1 MAKVNNKALLKSI
14 PSVDKILNWQEIK
27 ELENK
32 IEHKHLLSIIRS
44 KTDEFRG
51 ELLAG
56 SEMENAR
63 EKISHGATKSTEKE
77 KSKREFS
84 VDSVPLWQTEHLKKM
99 ILDEIKYL
107 TEPYFRYAING
118 LGIVLH
124 TGLGR
129 APFSKGIADIL
140 RDASNA
146 YSRLQIDDEG
156 KRDDRYKKISKL
168 LQILTGCE
176 AGIIVN
182 NNAGATL
189 LILSAL
195 AKGKE
200 VIVSRG
206 QLIEIGGSFRIPD
219 IMAESGCIMH
229 EVGTTNRT
237 HLKDYEQAI
246 KVSHRATKG
255 TEKEKRKRK
264 NSVGS
269 VPLWQETPVETGA
282 IIRVHQSNYHIS
294 GFTKEVSLSE
304 LVQLGKKYKIPV
316 IDDLGSGA
324 LIDFS
329 KYGLPKEPMVQESLA
344 TGADVVCFSGDK
356 LIGGPQSGII
366 VGKKGL
372 IEKIKKNPL
381 TRALR
386 CDKLT
391 NAALEAT
398 LQMFLHKEEDLIK
411 EHRVMSMLLK
421 PLKEI
426 KTQVNGLA
434 KKLNKEFGSILDI
447 TVKPAKSEIGGG
459 SLSTEELPTFVVS
472 IKPKTTAETTRFHE
486 INTRES
492 KEKSSE
498 NLCQSVDKNKNRIS
512 AQDLAKLLRQYKI
525 PIFGRVA
532 EDSLLLDF
540 RTILK
545 GEEKIIIQAFHDI
558 L

>member
-1 MAKVNNKALLKSI
+1 MSKEVNTEILKNI
-14 PSVDKILNWQEIK
+14 PAVDKILNWTEIK

-32 IEHKHLLSIIRS
+32 IEHKHLLSIIRN

-51 ELLAG
+51 KLLKG
-56 SEMENAR
+56 DKLEN
-63 EKISHGATKSTEKE
+63 EY
-77 KSKREFS
+77 
-84 VDSVPLWQTEHLKKM
+84 LKQM

-107 TEPYFRYAING
+107 TEPYFRYAVNG

-129 APFSKGIADIL
+129 APFSKGIADTL

-168 LQILTGCE
+168 LQLLTGCE

-189 LILSAL
+189 LILSTL

-219 IMAESGCIMH
+219 IMAQSGCIMR

-246 KVSHRATKG
+246 RVLRRSTAK
-255 TEKEKRKRK
+255 KRGKK
-264 NSVGS
+264 KSS
-269 VPLWQETPVETGA
+269 MSQEQEPIVTGA

-324 LIDFS
+324 LIDLS
-329 KYGLPKEPMVQESLA
+329 KYGLPKEPMVQESLI

-356 LIGGPQSGII
+356 LIGGPQCGVI
-366 VGKKGL
+366 VGKKDL
-372 IEKIKKNPL
+372 VEKIKKNPL

-398 LQMFLHKEEDLIK
+398 LQMFLLKEEDLIK

-421 PLKEI
+421 PPKEI
-426 KTQVNGLA
+426 KTQAAGMA
-434 KKLNKEFGSILDI
+434 GKLNKEFGSILDVK
-447 TVKPAKSEIGGG
+447 VKPAKSEIGGG
-459 SLSTEELPTFVVS
+459 SLSTEELETFVVA
-472 IKPKTTAETTRFHE
+472 IKPK
-486 INTRES
+486 NM
-492 KEKSSE
+492 
-498 NLCQSVDKNKNRIS
+498 S
-512 AQDLAKLLRQYKI
+512 AQALAKKLRQYKI

-532 EDSLLLDF
+532 ENSLLLDF

-545 GEEKIIIQAFHDI
+545 GEEKIIVEAFKSI
-558 L
+558 LK

>member
-1 MAKVNNKALLKSI
+1 MSKAFNKELLKSI
-14 PSVDKILNWQEIK
+14 PSVDKILNWSEIK

-32 IEHKHLLSIIRS
+32 IEHKHLLSIIRN

-51 ELLAG
+51 KLLAG
-56 SEMENAR
+56 SKIEN
-63 EKISHGATKSTEKE
+63 
-77 KSKREFS
+77 
-84 VDSVPLWQTEHLKKM
+84 EHLKQM

-129 APFSKGIADIL
+129 APFSKGIADTL
-140 RDASNA
+140 SNSSNA

-156 KRDDRYKKISKL
+156 KRDDRYKKVSKL
-168 LQILTGCE
+168 LQLLTGCE

-219 IMAESGCIMH
+219 IMAESGCIMR

-246 KVSHRATKG
+246 KFTAEHAETAEKKKG
-255 TEKEKRKRK
+255 KGKRK

-269 VPLWQETPVETGA
+269 VPLWQETPVATGA

-294 GFTKEVSLSE
+294 GFTKEVSLAE
-304 LVQLGKKYKIPV
+304 LVQLGKKYKIPI

-324 LIDFS
+324 LIDLS
-329 KYGLPKEPMVQESLA
+329 KYGLPKEPTVQESLVI
-344 TGADVVCFSGDK
+344 GADVVCFSGDK
-356 LIGGPQSGII
+356 LIGGPQCGII
-366 VGKKGL
+366 VGKKAL
-372 IEKIKKNPL
+372 VEKIKKHPL

-426 KTQVNGLA
+426 KSQASGLA
-434 KKLNKEFGSILDI
+434 GKLNKEFGSILDVK
-447 TVKPAKSEIGGG
+447 VKPAKSEIGGG
-459 SLSTEELPTFVVS
+459 SLSTEELETFVVA
-472 IKPKTTAETTRFHE
+472 IKPKTKIETTRLHE
-486 INTRES
+486 INTRER
-492 KEKSSE
+492 KEKSGE
-498 NLCQSVDKNKNRIS
+498 NLCESVVKKEKGLS
-512 AQDLAKLLRQYKI
+512 AQELAKKLRQYKT

-532 EDSLLLDF
+532 ENSLLLDF

-545 GEEKIIIQAFHDI
+545 GEEKIIIEAFKTI

>member
-1 MAKVNNKALLKSI
+1 MLKANYKAMLKSI

-44 KTDEFRG
+44 KTDEFR
-51 ELLAG
+51 EKLLSG
-56 SEMENAR
+56 SKFE
-63 EKISHGATKSTEKE
+63 I
-77 KSKREFS
+77 
-84 VDSVPLWQTEHLKKM
+84 DYLKKS

-129 APFSKGIADIL
+129 APFSKGIADTL

-219 IMAESGCIMH
+219 IMAESGCIMR

-246 KVSHRATKG
+246 RLNAEHAETA
-255 TEKEKRKRK
+255 EKRKGK
-264 NSVGS
+264 KK
-269 VPLWQETPVETGA
+269 LIKAKEQEQNIVTGA

-304 LVQLGKKYKIPV
+304 LVNLGKKYNIPV

-324 LIDFS
+324 LIDLS

-356 LIGGPQSGII
+356 LIGGPQAGIV
-366 VGKKGL
+366 VGKKAL
-372 IEKIKKNPL
+372 VEKIKKNPL

-421 PLKEI
+421 PLNEI
-426 KTQVNGLA
+426 KSQANGLA
-434 KKLNKEFGSILDI
+434 KKLDKEFGSILDI

-459 SLSTEELPTFVVS
+459 SLSTEELETFVVA
-472 IKPKTTAETTRFHE
+472 IKPKTTTETTRFHE
-486 INTRES
+486 INTRKG
-492 KEKSSE
+492 KEKSGE
-498 NLCQSVDKNKNRIS
+498 NLCQSVAKNVFS
-512 AQDLAKLLRQYKI
+512 VQQLAKLLRQYKT

-532 EDSLLLDF
+532 ENSLLLDF

-545 GEEKIIIQAFHDI
+545 GEEKIIFQAINNI
-558 L
+558 LATNKHE